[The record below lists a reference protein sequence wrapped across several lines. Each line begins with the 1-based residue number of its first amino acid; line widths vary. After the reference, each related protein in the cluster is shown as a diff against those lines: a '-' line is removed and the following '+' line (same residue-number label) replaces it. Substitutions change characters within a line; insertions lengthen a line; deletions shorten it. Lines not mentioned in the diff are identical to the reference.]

1 MGSAITF
8 MSPFNVSFQDDYTRY
23 REAEDCL
30 EQKKEAYGPTFK
42 EGLSRFEEYLA
53 STDQRSSS
61 QTTVSV

>member
-42 EGLSRFEEYLA
+42 EGLSRFEEYLEHRQIKEA
-53 STDQRSSS
+53 R
-61 QTTVSV
+61 VRPR